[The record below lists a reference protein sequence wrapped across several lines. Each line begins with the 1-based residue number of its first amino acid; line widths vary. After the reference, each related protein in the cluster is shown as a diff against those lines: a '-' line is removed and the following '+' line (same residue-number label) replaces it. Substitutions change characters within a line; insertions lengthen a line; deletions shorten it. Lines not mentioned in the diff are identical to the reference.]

1 MSFLKYAKIESNDL
15 ERQTQTI
22 QEQSDALV
30 KKFARIV
37 RNVHG

>member
-30 KKFARIV
+30 NNAIGSLHV
-37 RNVHG
+37 